1 MTVGANIL
9 TQLFSASVTFALGL
23 CGGLFALLFKRKS
36 NRIEQVLTDFFVIV
50 CLTLLFLL
58 SVEYGAFGQVHAY
71 LIAVFG
77 LGVYVGYLS
86 LNALLKVISR
96 KFPHF
101 LKRRVLKAI
110 PSSSQDN
117 PKTVEK
123 YNVVS
128 PRGRER

>member
-1 MTVGANIL
+1 MTAGANIF

-23 CGGLFALLFKRKS
+23 CGGIFALLFKRKS
-36 NRIEQVLTDFFVIV
+36 NRIEQVLTDFFAIA
-50 CLTLLFLL
+50 CLTLLFLT
-58 SVEYGAFGQVHAY
+58 SVEYGAFGQLHVY
-71 LIAVFG
+71 LTVVFG

-101 LKRRVLKAI
+101 LKRRVSKAI

-117 PKTVEK
+117 PKTVER
-123 YNVVS
+123 YSVAS
-128 PRGRER
+128 PRGKEH